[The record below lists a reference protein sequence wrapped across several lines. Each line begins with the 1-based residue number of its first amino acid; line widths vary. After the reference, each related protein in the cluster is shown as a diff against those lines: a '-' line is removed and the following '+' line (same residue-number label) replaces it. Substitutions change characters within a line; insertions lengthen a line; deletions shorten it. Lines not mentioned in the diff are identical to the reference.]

1 VKRFHHILKSLCTA
15 VLVMFMGFATPAQA
29 VAPANAVLE
38 VEVSVTIG
46 GAVLEQESPSFS
58 GVKVNL
64 IPSEP
69 TVAGTGAVAFEGD
82 SATLTYTITATANGF
97 DTYTLTPA
105 LGTLDGVT
113 GTPSL
118 ALSQNSVGL
127 GATAVLSVSGAEVTV
142 PFDGNADNA
151 INGIVPGQNV
161 VIGGQA
167 LTVVGITDTAE
178 TSKIQLSEP
187 LGSTPQGTLIAESRS
202 VTVTIADVGS
212 LADTATPGSIP
223 VTLSVR
229 SDAGETSWDG
239 LGEALVMVEAVVSAS
254 VELYARYLDGRVP
267 TASSTGGE
275 VLTLTYPQDAG
286 QTYYKSGSVELSAAP
301 EATVEYLMVFNA
313 GSAERE
319 EVVLRASTS
328 SFLEY
333 VPGSARLNNNGLDDR
348 QGSCDVDYWCTDDNS
363 LAVGTVG
370 ANDTYYAVFQMKVS
384 DGAVSSS
391 ASAASTSS
399 SSTTSATTDPDPESP
414 GVDTGGT
421 ETEWLTGGPAG
432 ECRYNEDGVWAP
444 NMDWE
449 KCKGVKWNAAN
460 GEELAINPICW
471 SRNVPW
477 GLGSYQS
484 PWVVGRARPGD
495 YASSG
500 EARSYDCRIT
510 CAQHSTGI
518 EYCAR
523 RDWWHSREANNVTC
537 TTTRTRELKWH
548 YQVASAGLREPR
560 NTAECLE

>member
-1 VKRFHHILKSLCTA
+1 MR
-15 VLVMFMGFATPAQA
+15 
-29 VAPANAVLE
+29 
-38 VEVSVTIG
+38 
-46 GAVLEQESPSFS
+46 
-58 GVKVNL
+58 
-64 IPSEP
+64 
-69 TVAGTGAVAFEGD
+69 
-82 SATLTYTITATANGF
+82 
-97 DTYTLTPA
+97 
-105 LGTLDGVT
+105 
-113 GTPSL
+113 
-118 ALSQNSVGL
+118 
-127 GATAVLSVSGAEVTV
+127 
-142 PFDGNADNA
+142 
-151 INGIVPGQNV
+151 
-161 VIGGQA
+161 
-167 LTVVGITDTAE
+167 
-178 TSKIQLSEP
+178 
-187 LGSTPQGTLIAESRS
+187 
-202 VTVTIADVGS
+202 
-212 LADTATPGSIP
+212 
-223 VTLSVR
+223 
-229 SDAGETSWDG
+229 
-239 LGEALVMVEAVVSAS
+239 
-254 VELYARYLDGRVP
+254 
-267 TASSTGGE
+267 
-275 VLTLTYPQDAG
+275 
-286 QTYYKSGSVELSAAP
+286 
-301 EATVEYLMVFNA
+301 
-313 GSAERE
+313 
-319 EVVLRASTS
+319 
-328 SFLEY
+328 
-333 VPGSARLNNNGLDDR
+333 
-348 QGSCDVDYWCTDDNS
+348 
-363 LAVGTVG
+363 
-370 ANDTYYAVFQMKVS
+370 VS